1 MSQHNYQV
9 EGMSCAHCVAAVS
22 EQVSAVRGV
31 ERVAVDLASGSLAIE
46 GEVVDAAEVKGAVEA
61 AGYALV

>member
-1 MSQHNYQV
+1 MSQHTYQV

-22 EQVSAVRGV
+22 EQVSAVPGV
-31 ERVAVDLASGSLAIE
+31 ERVAVDLASGSLAID
-46 GEVVDAAEVKGAVEA
+46 GEVDAAEVKGAVEA

>member
-1 MSQHNYQV
+1 
-9 EGMSCAHCVAAVS
+9 MSCAHCVAAVS

-46 GEVVDAAEVKGAVEA
+46 GEVVDAAEVKAAVEA